1 LVILFLP
8 AYAWQNQTVDT
19 FRISGKLQTPEG
31 EGLDNATV
39 VLFKSGND
47 SVPLKM
53 VSSDSTGQFQVLL
66 SSPGY
71 YRLKATFTGFSSL
84 ELDSIFLSETQPHKV
99 LQNLTIA
106 GESFFT
112 LAEAVVIHHRPQFEN
127 KDGVITMNV
136 DAVPSAAGSSSAE
149 LLQNMPMVSTDP
161 EGRLLVRGK
170 QPVVLVD
177 EKPVEMGSKELA
189 DFLESLPGS
198 SIEKIELM
206 QHPPPQFANSE
217 GGVINIVTKKGIVG
231 WMGKFTLMAGTIG
244 QKNANANLN
253 YRGRK
258 ITLNLVAGVNIAQIS
273 GSRISYRQNQF
284 RDSSNQ
290 FNTQTLFANQNDRPN
305 FRLQGSY
312 DISNRSQWSLLLQGS
327 GNWQENESLTTFTNI
342 NRFGDIWRIS
352 NRSNN
357 TVGHNYSFQTQ
368 VGYTWQGTNNAEKL
382 QVIATYTPGNSMNN
396 RLFFQEFLS
405 PELEKTGVDSMQG
418 QANRNI
424 GGNGS
429 LRINYTKPL
438 KKKGFTFATGASVV
452 VTHQHN
458 VLQTLYYD
466 KDTRQPIVSDLLST
480 DNRFRQQV
488 WSVRSGLNARIA
500 KNWQANA
507 NLQLEGTHFDFR
519 YEGATATAPTRN
531 DFINFLPSVTL
542 RRDLNKFLK
551 TSLVYRK
558 TVRRA
563 GMGELNPAIDYSD
576 PYNLRF
582 GNPFLLPSQ
591 SHNFDLN
598 LNWNKGKSFING
610 TLGYNR
616 VKDIINRIKT
626 LMPNGSTYA
635 TFQNIANRTEYEAGV
650 WSGYTFSRK
659 WRMNLSAS
667 YMYNAYGEKEKELL
681 KFRNGSNVTFNLNG
695 NYQVLPVLTFDGSF
709 RFNAIADP
717 QGRSRS
723 NLGMQFGAQYKMLS
737 RRLILAVAAIDPF
750 TRQEITTM
758 TDGPNFSVQAF
769 STAITRNFRFSA
781 SWALQQKKK

>member
-1 LVILFLP
+1 MFLP
-8 AYAWQNQTVDT
+8 ARARQQTGADSYS
-19 FRISGKLQTPEG
+19 ISGKILTSEG
-31 EGLDNATV
+31 KGLENATV
-39 VLFKSGND
+39 ALYFSGKD
-47 SVPLKM
+47 SLPVRM
-53 VSSDSTGQFQVLL
+53 ISSDTAGNFNFNLNAAA
-66 SSPGY
+66 Y
-71 YRLKATFTGFSSL
+71 YRVKITFTGFTPL
-84 ELDSIFLSETQPHKV
+84 EMDSIHVSEAKPHLFLPDHFIT
-99 LQNLTIA
+99 
-106 GESFFT
+106 GEEFST
-112 LAEAVVIHHRPQFEN
+112 LAEAIVIHNRPQFEN
-127 KDGVITMNV
+127 KEGVITMNV
-136 DAVPSAAGSSSAE
+136 DAIPSSGGNSGAE
-149 LLQNMPMVSTDP
+149 LLLNMPMVSTDP

-170 QPVVLVD
+170 QPVVLID
-177 EKPVEMGSKELA
+177 EKPVEMGSRQLA

-198 SIEKIELM
+198 SIEKIEMM

-217 GGVINIVTKKGIVG
+217 GGVINIVTKKGMVG

-253 YRGRK
+253 YRGKK
-258 ITLNLVAGVNIAQIS
+258 ITMNLVAGVNIAQIS

-290 FNTQTLFANQNDRPN
+290 LNTQTLFTNQTARPN
-305 FRLQGSY
+305 FRFQGTY
-312 DISNRSQWSLLLQGS
+312 DVSQRSQWSLTMQGN
-327 GNWQENESLTTFTNI
+327 GNWFDNESITTFTNI
-342 NRFGDIWRIS
+342 NRFGDIWRLS

-357 TVGHNYSFQTQ
+357 TVGHNYSLQTQ
-368 VGYTWQGTNNAEKL
+368 VGYNWQGTNKAEKL
-382 QVIATYTPGNSMNN
+382 QLIATYTPGNTIND
-396 RLFFQEFLS
+396 RLFVQEFLS
-405 PELEKTGVDSMQG
+405 PELDKIGVDSTQG

-429 LRINYTKPL
+429 LRVNYTKPL
-438 KKKGFTFATGASVV
+438 KKKGFTFTTGGSVV
-452 VTHQHN
+452 ITHQHN

-466 KDTRQPIVSDLLST
+466 KDTQQPIINDLLST

-500 KNWQANA
+500 KKWQANA

-519 YEGATATAPTRN
+519 YDGATATEPTRN

-551 TSLVYRK
+551 SSFVYRK

-563 GMGELNPAIDYSD
+563 GMNELNPAIDYSD

-610 TLGYNR
+610 SLGYNR
-616 VKDIINRIKT
+616 VKDIINRIRT
-626 LMPNGSTYA
+626 LMPNGSTFA
-635 TFQNIANRTEYEAGV
+635 TFQNIANRSEYEAGV
-650 WSGYTFSRK
+650 WSGYTFSKK

-667 YMYNAYGEKEKELL
+667 YLYNAYGEKEKELL

-695 NYQVLPVLTFDGSF
+695 HYQVLPVLTFDGSF

-723 NLGMQFGAQYKMLS
+723 NLGMQFGAQYKMLD
-737 RRLILAVAAIDPF
+737 RRLILAAAAIDPF
-750 TRQEITTM
+750 TRQEITTV
-758 TDGPNFSVQAF
+758 TNGPNFSVQSF
-769 STAITRNFRFSA
+769 NTAITRNFRLSA
-781 SWALQQKKK
+781 SWALQPKKK